1 MFKNNGALKFAVSE
15 TCLGWVGVIASQNG
29 LKKVILPQKSKRALL
44 DQIAQYGCKP
54 ENQDYGSLAV
64 LANRLKRYLSGE
76 PEDFSYKLDLSGTTR
91 FQQIVWQIVRSIPSG
106 ETRSYGWVAGQLGLP
121 KAARAVGRAV
131 AENPVPIII
140 PCHRVVRGDGNL
152 GGFGGGVET
161 KKFLLNL
168 ERAA

>member
-1 MFKNNGALKFAVSE
+1 MSKNNGVLKFAVSE
-15 TCLGWVGVIASQNG
+15 TCLGWVGVIGSQDG

-54 ENQDYGSLAV
+54 ENQDSGSLAG

-76 PEDFSYKLDLSGTTR
+76 PEDFSDKLDLSGTTR
-91 FQQIVWQIVRSIPSG
+91 FQQIVWQVVRNIPSG

-121 KAARAVGRAV
+121 KAARAVGRAI
-131 AENPVPIII
+131 AGNPVPIII

-152 GGFGGGVET
+152 GGFGGGIET